1 MNAGKRT
8 GASPAGSRQMC
19 WRYGF
24 HYNDINPRRAAAGVA
39 AGTGITMRLIIGI
52 ALGLLIALIAYR
64 AWIACM
70 LFHNHV

>member
-1 MNAGKRT
+1 
-8 GASPAGSRQMC
+8 
-19 WRYGF
+19 
-24 HYNDINPRRAAAGVA
+24 VA

-52 ALGLLIALIAYR
+52 LIGLLIALIAYR